1 MTGAKED
8 CSMLNELLGTL
19 SLVGTGGAIII
30 GATVASL
37 ILGVA
42 ANLLLAARYASLEKD
57 IRRNPSGDR
66 PFSNEVLNRI
76 VREAVHARARSREV
90 NTQAIIENHFQSD
103 LGALLLA
110 ERFVRSA
117 TGLVII
123 LGLLGTFY
131 GLTLSIGRLIG
142 LVTGDAGGSDI
153 AQVVTKGLTQSLSG
167 MSVAFSNSLF
177 GIGAAVLLTILGI
190 FSNVT
195 DRRTAVMVELE
206 AFVDRL
212 LAGRPANSAHTVG
225 ALDEVSFE
233 QGKDGLARVVND
245 FGHSVTQLE
254 GTVVR
259 FESALQTFAANT
271 RDFKE
276 FNMHLKDNVQRMSL
290 SFADF
295 SDALKSQVVNLKPAG
310 RS

>member
-1 MTGAKED
+1 MPDEFF
-8 CSMLNELLGTL
+8 SMF

-37 ILGVA
+37 VLGVA
-42 ANLLLAARYASLEKD
+42 ANLLLSARYASLEKD
-57 IRRNPSGDR
+57 IRRNPTGDR
-66 PFSNEVLNRI
+66 PFSHEVLNRI
-76 VREAVHARARSREV
+76 VREAVHARARSRDV
-90 NTQAIIENHFQSD
+90 NPQAIIENRFQSD
-103 LGALLLA
+103 LKALLLA

-142 LVTGDAGGSDI
+142 LVTGDTAGGDV

-177 GIGAAVLLTILGI
+177 GIGAAVLLTILGV

-195 DRRTAVMVELE
+195 DRRTAVMVQIETFL
-206 AFVDRL
+206 DRL
-212 LAGRPANSAHTVG
+212 LAGRSATTDAVG
-225 ALDEVSFE
+225 SVDGVGLEHE
-233 QGKDGLARVVND
+233 NDGLSRVVND
-245 FGHSVTQLE
+245 FGRSVTQLE
-254 GTVVR
+254 GTVAR

-295 SDALKSQVVNLKPAG
+295 SEALKSQVGNLKSAG